1 MIDDK
6 TILDLKEK
14 HGSDLALVEGPKGT
28 LVFRKPVRSEY
39 DRWFDK
45 NHTNKAESS
54 KNARELVK
62 ACIVYPST
70 GPKGEEAV
78 DAALDA
84 KPSLLCAEFLTAVTG
99 LCGLDEAY
107 EVKKL

>member
-1 MIDDK
+1 MIDET
-6 TILDLKEK
+6 TIQGLKEK
-14 HGSDLALVEGPKGT
+14 HGSALSTVEGPKGT
-28 LVFRKPVRSEY
+28 LVFRKPTRAEY

-45 NHTNKAESS
+45 NHASKNDAS

-70 GPKGEEAV
+70 GPSGEP
-78 DAALDA
+78 AL
-84 KPSLLCAEFLTAVTG
+84 LMAEFLSAVTG
-99 LCGLDEAY
+99 LCGLDEDF

>member
-1 MIDDK
+1 MIDET
-6 TILDLKEK
+6 TIQGLKEK
-14 HGSDLALVEGPKGT
+14 HGSALSTVEGPKGT
-28 LVFRKPVRSEY
+28 LVFRKPTRAEY

-45 NHTNKAESS
+45 NHASKNDAS

-70 GPKGEEAV
+70 GPSGEEAV
-78 DAALDA
+78 DSALEA
-84 KPSLLCAEFLTAVTG
+84 KPALLMAEFLSAVTG
-99 LCGLDEAY
+99 LCGLDEDF